1 MAIDFSLTPEL
12 EAIRAQVRT
21 FVNDVIRPGG
31 EIIDGKG
38 DNEALT
44 GEDRLKA
51 EGLWLPHM
59 PEEWGGMGLGHVELA
74 MVQAEAA
81 RSYYGPWV
89 LNCQAPDE
97 GNMHTLLHWATDA
110 QKEKYLRPLCEGTTW
125 SCFAM
130 TEPEVA
136 GSDPTLATARFLPT
150 MAPPN
155 RKNASSSP
163 CSTTTSCHVSR

>member
-12 EAIRAQVRT
+12 EAIRARVRT

-44 GEDRLKA
+44 GEDRLKALIGMRKQARA

-97 GNMHTLLHWATDA
+97 GNMHTLLQIGRA
-110 QKEKYLRPLCEGTTW
+110 
-125 SCFAM
+125 
-130 TEPEVA
+130 
-136 GSDPTLATARFLPT
+136 
-150 MAPPN
+150 
-155 RKNASSSP
+155 
-163 CSTTTSCHVSR
+163 HV